1 MEWNIRLTSSAN
13 LSSRLCRAYENIVT
27 SRMILTSKSQ
37 SSCSVIWMSI
47 SRRAVAWPQIRW
59 PPGVGGCRFWSKT
72 VHCKVSN
79 TVLTLADSL
88 YLSFTKVY
96 FLISR
101 AEIVSGWT
109 CFMRPLPSSTTPASL
124 CILITWDIVS
134 ILAAS
139 TISCSSLRYILLG
152 ISLRVCEAMSL
163 DWSKPMRYVTTSV
176 FSRDNLGH
184 LLVI

>member
-1 MEWNIRLTSSAN
+1 MLTSSAN
-13 LSSRLCRAYENIVT
+13 LSSRLCTAYENIET

-37 SSCSVIWMSI
+37 SSCSVKWMSI
-47 SRRAVAWPQIRW
+47 SRGAVAWPQIRW

-72 VHCKVSN
+72 VHCKVFN
-79 TVLTLADSL
+79 TVLTLADALYSL

-139 TISCSSLRYILLG
+139 TISCG

-176 FSRDNLGH
+176 FSKDNLGH
-184 LLVI
+184 WLVI